1 MSEGGRGASRASLE
15 GKTPVE
21 GACADKVRERPRA
34 FENGEEI
41 DMSFLPYG
49 HQWIDEEDIA
59 AVVAVLR
66 GDWLSQG
73 PAVEVFEEKVAS
85 FLGVRHAVA
94 FSSGTSALHGAYW
107 AAGVGPGDVVV
118 TSPLTF
124 AATSNGA
131 LYTGAEVRFADVDP
145 DTYCLSPLRA
155 AEAAGPE
162 TKAFAPVSFAGY
174 PADVPAFLA
183 LAEKTG
189 AVVIEDACH
198 ALGGDREGRKVG
210 RDAHLTALSFH
221 PVKHITT
228 GEGGMVV
235 TESDAYADRLRRF
248 RSHGIV
254 KDPKQFL
261 HPAPGPWYT
270 EMQHLGYNYRLSDI
284 QCALGTSQMKRLDD
298 FVARRR
304 QLAGWYG
311 ELLKGVER
319 VRPAPVHPGHAWHLY
334 PLWVEPAVRRQVFDG
349 LRAREI
355 GVQVH
360 YVPVSLH
367 PYYVERYGLR
377 PGNFPEAEKVSS
389 GEISLP
395 MFPAMEDGDVDRVV
409 QALKE
414 ILADL
419 S

>member
-1 MSEGGRGASRASLE
+1 MA
-15 GKTPVE
+15 
-21 GACADKVRERPRA
+21 
-34 FENGEEI
+34 
-41 DMSFLPYG
+41 FLPYG
-49 HQWIDEEDIA
+49 HQWVGEDDIA

-73 PAVEVFEEKVAS
+73 PMVEVFEEKVAS
-85 FLGVRHAVA
+85 YLGVRHAVA

-107 AAGVGPGDVVV
+107 AAGIGPGDEVV

-131 LYTGAEVRFADVDP
+131 LYTGAEVRFADVSP
-145 DTYCLSPLRA
+145 LSYCLCPHQA
-155 AEAAGPE
+155 AEVAGPQV
-162 TKAFAPVSFAGY
+162 KAFTPVSFAGY
-174 PADVPAFLA
+174 PADVPAFRV
-183 LAEKTG
+183 LAEKSG

-198 ALGGDREGRKVG
+198 ALGGERNGKKVG
-210 RDAHLTALSFH
+210 EGAHLTVFSFH

-235 TESDAYADRLRRF
+235 TESDDYADRLRRF

-261 HPAPGPWYT
+261 RPAPGPWHT

-284 QCALGTSQMKRLDD
+284 QCALGTSQMERLDL
-298 FVARRR
+298 FLARRK
-304 QLAGWYG
+304 QLAQWYG
-311 ELLKGVER
+311 ELLVGVPH
-319 VRPAPVHPGHAWHLY
+319 VRPAPDHPGHAWHIY
-334 PLWVEPAVRRQVFDG
+334 PLWVEPALRRQVFEG
-349 LRAREI
+349 LREREI

-360 YVPVSLH
+360 YPLVSSH
-367 PYYVERYGLR
+367 PYYVDRYG
-377 PGNFPEAEKVSS
+377 PQKGSFPEAERISE

-409 QALKE
+409 DALQC
-414 ILADL
+414 ILESVAP
-419 S
+419 